1 MTTKGEDT
9 MTDRRIAELADL
21 DGLDFDKADGLI
33 SVVVQDAE
41 SGVVLMVAWA
51 SRDALER
58 TLDTGFAHFWS
69 RSRNELWKKGESS
82 GNVLEVRSLH
92 ADCDG
97 DTVLALVQPRG
108 PACHTGE
115 LSCFGVGSDIP
126 GDEGVNSLRNESE
139 TLVRLDA
146 TLAARADERPAGSYT
161 VKLLDDMNLRLKKL
175 GEETAELVASL
186 ATGDVERAPQEA
198 ADLLYHALVA
208 LRAEGIGLDAVI
220 SALEERA
227 G

>member
-1 MTTKGEDT
+1 MTRKGMDT
-9 MTDRRIAELADL
+9 MTDRRISALEDL
-21 DGLDFDKADGLI
+21 DGLDFDKANGLI
-33 SVVVQDAE
+33 SVVVQDAQ

-97 DTVLALVQPRG
+97 DTVLALVQPTG

-115 LSCFGVGSDIP
+115 LSCFG
-126 GDEGVNSLRNESE
+126 EGADVWDGRGVEALRTGAE
-139 TLVRLDA
+139 TLARLDA

-186 ATGDVERAPQEA
+186 ATGDVERAPEEA